1 MGLQSTV
8 LEGLFQQGLIAA
20 RTLGYYGGSSTPRA
34 GGVINGSIAWG
45 GYDSGRFTDPVH
57 TYDMDTASA
66 DYLPLNVTNI
76 VIESSDGATNVSLFD
91 REKFSNLESGDN
103 TFTAKLSTDQFPI
116 SLPYQITQN
125 FKKAVSASASDLSD
139 GSLRLNKTFNGTMTF
154 VLSDGFRVTLPHDVL
169 YNVSG
174 NSPIQDRKEK
184 DTSPFYLSL
193 PFLSQVYLMMDY
205 DASVFHLAT
214 AIQENQFVVPASFCP
229 HDTPAA
235 FTRPQHGSFSK
246 AGLIGAVVGGVIG
259 GLVLMSV
266 GAVAIYMIKQQRKV
280 DKEEKVQRLKA
291 KEALRVTRIQTNGF
305 EPMEEIAEEEQQK
318 ERTPLMRRVRFWE
331 G

>member
-1 MGLQSTV
+1 MGLKSTV

-34 GGVINGSIAWG
+34 GGVINGSITWG
-45 GYDSGRFTDPVH
+45 GYDSGRFTEPVH
-57 TYDMDTASA
+57 TYDMDTTSA
-66 DYLPLNVTNI
+66 DYLPLNVTDI

-91 REKFSNLESGDN
+91 RGKFPNLKSDNN

-125 FKKAVSASASDLSD
+125 FKKALLASPSDLSD

-174 NSPIQDRKEK
+174 NSPIQDRDEK
-184 DTSPFYLSL
+184 DDSPFYLSL

-205 DASVFHLAT
+205 DASTFHLAT

-229 HDTPAA
+229 NDKPTA
-235 FTRPQHGSFSK
+235 FNRPKSGFNK

-259 GLVLMSV
+259 GLVITSV
-266 GAVAIYMIKQQRKV
+266 GAFAVYMIKQQRKI
-280 DKEEKVQRLKA
+280 DREEKAQRLKA

-305 EPMEEIAEEEQQK
+305 EPMEEIPEEDQQK
-318 ERTPLMRRVRFWE
+318 ERTPLMRKVRFWQ